1 MDDIPFLRSLIRNIP
16 DFPQPGIQFKDITP
30 ILADAKGFQTSINLF
45 VEKCRDANVQKIVGI
60 DARGFLFGAAAAYA
74 LGVGFIPVR
83 KAGKLPFTRRSHS
96 YTLEYGNNVVEIHD
110 DAILPG
116 ERVAL
121 IDDLLA
127 TGGTA
132 GAAAKLVTD
141 LGGSVVQAIFL
152 IELVALDG
160 RKQLPGVP
168 VTTFLQY

>member
-1 MDDIPFLRSLIRNIP
+1 MDDIAFLYSLIRNIP

-30 ILADAKGFQTSINLF
+30 ILADAKGFHTSINLF
-45 VEKCRDANVQKIVGI
+45 VEKCRESNVQKIVGI

-74 LGVGFIPVR
+74 LGVGFVPVR

-96 YTLEYGNNVVEIHD
+96 YTLEYGDNVVEMHD
-110 DAILPG
+110 DAIAPG

-132 GAAAKLVTD
+132 GAAAKLVND
-141 LGGSVVQAIFL
+141 LGGIVVEAIFL
-152 IELVALDG
+152 IELVALEG

>member
-1 MDDIPFLRSLIRNIP
+1 MDDTAFLYSLIRNIP

-30 ILADAKGFQTSINLF
+30 ILADPKGFQTSINLF
-45 VEKCRDANVQKIVGI
+45 VKKCREANVEKVVGI

-74 LGVGFIPVR
+74 LGVGFVPVR
-83 KAGKLPFTRRSHS
+83 KQGKLPFTRRSHS

-116 ERVAL
+116 ERIAL

-141 LGGSVVQAIFL
+141 LGGIVVQAIFL
-152 IELVALDG
+152 IELVALEG
-160 RKQLPGVP
+160 HKQLPGMP
-168 VTTFLQY
+168 ITTFLKY

>member
-1 MDDIPFLRSLIRNIP
+1 MDDIAYLHSLIRNIP

-30 ILADAKGFQTSINLF
+30 ILADAKGFRTSIDLF
-45 VEKCRDANVQKIVGI
+45 VARCRSSNIQKIVGI

-96 YTLEYGNNVVEIHD
+96 YTLEYGNNVIEIHD

-132 GAAAKLVTD
+132 GAACKLVAE
-141 LGGSVVQAIFL
+141 LGGFVIEAIFL
-152 IELVALDG
+152 IELVALEG
-160 RKQLPGVP
+160 HLQMPGVP
-168 VTTFLQY
+168 VTTFLKY

>member
-1 MDDIPFLRSLIRNIP
+1 MDDISFLYSLIRNIP

-30 ILADAKGFQTSINLF
+30 ILADPKGFRTSIDLF
-45 VEKCRDANVQKIVGI
+45 VAKCRESNVQKIVGI

-83 KAGKLPFTRRSHS
+83 KAGKLPFTRLSHS
-96 YTLEYGNNVVEIHD
+96 YTLEYGSNVIEMHD

-132 GAAAKLVTD
+132 GAACKLVAQ
-141 LGGSVVQAIFL
+141 LGGIVVEAIFL
-152 IELVALDG
+152 IELTALNG
-160 RKQLPGVP
+160 HEQLPGVP
-168 VTTFLQY
+168 VTTFLKY

>member
-1 MDDIPFLRSLIRNIP
+1 MDDIAFLHSLIRNIP

-30 ILADAKGFQTSINLF
+30 ILADGDAFRKSIDLF
-45 VEKCRDANVQKIVGI
+45 VKKCREANVQKIVGI
-60 DARGFLFGAAAAYA
+60 DARGFLFGAATAYA

-83 KAGKLPFTRRSHS
+83 KQGKLPFTRRSHS
-96 YTLEYGNNVVEIHD
+96 YTLEYGNNVIEMHD

-132 GAAAKLVTD
+132 GAASKLVNE
-141 LGGSVVQAIFL
+141 LGGIVVEAIFL
-152 IELVALDG
+152 IELVALEG
-160 RKQLPGVP
+160 HKQLPGVP
-168 VTTFLQY
+168 ITTFLKY